1 VIKNIGN
8 STSNYIGTVDTDNS
22 ENCQI
27 ISSEFEIPE
36 LDPGDTASISTPI
49 TVRVNSKD
57 SDHIKLNIVDQT
69 AEWIFDFAIPVIKPH
84 LDIIFGPGDIVPNS
98 HFIPE
103 FTYHNYSS
111 GLIENVAFTFVSPNG
126 LVECSVNDSTV
137 YFDIEPFT
145 SQTIILDDYSCS
157 IADSISTGSDLM
169 LNVVIYQDTITIYQN
184 DHTISINPQ
193 TSTDAVSPTWYGYWA
208 YDNTD
213 ANYTQMPS
221 FDWVEL
227 DPGYNGTGGT
237 EYKLDDDNHVNVQLP
252 FEFQY
257 FGRTYDEIT
266 INSNGWVSFEL
277 CDIDYFYNYTIPM
290 ALGPKAILAPFW
302 DDLEVINNDSIRVY
316 TNHDEVNGRFIIEWS
331 RALNGFDEFTE
342 ETFAIHLYDQIAMPT
357 ESGDGVI
364 EFHYFEIAD
373 IDADKNY
380 ATVGIEDHTKNEGI
394 QYVFNNDY
402 ALGAAELANER
413 AIRFTTEAPTN
424 YVAPLGTEDENLVTG
439 FQLLPAYPNPFNPVT
454 TIRYQLP
461 TASNIRMTVFDIL
474 GREVNVLLHEH
485 KNAGTHALQ
494 WNGTNRFGQTVSSGA
509 YFLMMEALNF
519 NQIQKVILIK

>member
-1 VIKNIGN
+1 M
-8 STSNYIGTVDTDNS
+8 
-22 ENCQI
+22 
-27 ISSEFEIPE
+27 
-36 LDPGDTASISTPI
+36 
-49 TVRVNSKD
+49 NSKD

-69 AEWIFDFAIPVIKPH
+69 EEWSFSFAVPVIKPQ
-84 LDIIFGPGDIVPNS
+84 LDIIFDPDNIVPNS
-98 HFIPE
+98 YFIPE
-103 FTYHNYSS
+103 FTYQNYSQ
-111 GLIENVAFTFVSPNG
+111 GLIENVALTFINANG
-126 LVECSVNDSTV
+126 LMVCSVIDSTV

-145 SQTIILDDYSCS
+145 SQTVILDDHSCL
-157 IADSISTGSDLM
+157 IADSISTGSDLI
-169 LNVVIYQDTITIYQN
+169 LNVVIYQDTVTIYQN
-184 DHTISINPQ
+184 DHTISIDPQ

-227 DPGYNGTGGT
+227 DPGYNGSGGT
-237 EYKLDDDNHVNVQLP
+237 EYKLDDDDHVNVQLP

-266 INSNGWVSFEL
+266 ISSNGWVSFEL

-316 TNHDEVNGRFIIEWS
+316 TSHDEVNGRFIIEWS
-331 RALNGFDEFTE
+331 RSLNGFDEVTE
-342 ETFAIHLYDQIAMPT
+342 ETFAIHLYDQTAMPT
-357 ESGDGVI
+357 ESADGVI
-364 EFHYFEIAD
+364 EFHYLEIAD

-402 ALGAAELANER
+402 APGAAELAQER
-413 AIRFTTEAPTN
+413 AIRFTTEAPAN
-424 YVAPLGTEDENLVTG
+424 YVAPLGMEDENLPTG
-439 FQLLPAYPNPFNPVT
+439 FQLMPAYPNPFNPVT

-461 TASNIRMTVFDIL
+461 TASNVRMTVYDIL
-474 GREVNVLLHEH
+474 GREVKVLLHEH
-485 KNAGTHALQ
+485 KNSGTHALQ
-494 WNGTNRFGQTVSSGA
+494 WSGTNRFGQPVASGT
-509 YFLMMEALNF
+509 YFLIMEALNF
-519 NQIQKVILIK
+519 NQIQKVLLIK